1 VPLWRRGAR
10 GLEFWG
16 LDALAGMLAVEAA
29 LRPGW
34 APPPELEQALEPM
47 WRLGPEVL
55 AAQAAEL
62 AGGPPAGE
70 ASPACGRWF
79 PAPRRTGGELARAL
93 ELLEAAAFAAA
104 GV

>member
-1 VPLWRRGAR
+1 
-10 GLEFWG
+10 
-16 LDALAGMLAVEAA
+16 
-29 LRPGW
+29 
-34 APPPELEQALEPM
+34 
-47 WRLGPEVL
+47 L

-62 AGGPPAGE
+62 AGAPPACE
-70 ASPACGRWF
+70 VSLACGRWF